1 MNPFSTHWLRVSVL
15 LLLVTPAVAFAVALS
30 EGGIDYTL
38 AVLFTLYMWG
48 AVCVILAL
56 IALAGVIARLL
67 GRGIRALRR

>member
-15 LLLVTPAVAFAVALS
+15 LLLATPLVAFAVALS

-38 AVLFTLYMWG
+38 AVVFTLYIWA

-56 IALAGVIARLL
+56 IALAGVIGRLVT
-67 GRGIRALRR
+67 RGIRAFRR

>member
-1 MNPFSTHWLRVSVL
+1 MNPLSTHWLRVSVL
-15 LLLVTPAVAFAVALS
+15 LLLATPLVAFAVALS

-38 AVLFTLYMWG
+38 AVVFTLYMWA

-56 IALAGVIARLL
+56 IALAGVIGRLV